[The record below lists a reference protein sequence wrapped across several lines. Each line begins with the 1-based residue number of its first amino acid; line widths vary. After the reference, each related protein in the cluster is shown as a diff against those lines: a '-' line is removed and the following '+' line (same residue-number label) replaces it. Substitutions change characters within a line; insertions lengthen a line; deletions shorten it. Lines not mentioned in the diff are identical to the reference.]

1 MSLPYLSNWDA
12 FASDADAGRWDNL
25 GDAAVVFCL
34 AELAYACDRG
44 DIGDASLDQFTDA
57 LADDGYTAD
66 DAEAARE
73 YLSGEYGSPKAQ
85 AEYLVSEADRVKR
98 VNLQRA
104 AKRGVVRFIQ
114 SLAPVLA

>member
-12 FASDADAGRWDNL
+12 FASDADEGRWDNL

-34 AELAYACDRG
+34 AELAYAVDRG
-44 DIGDASLDQFTDA
+44 DIGDASLDQFTDG

-73 YLSGEYGSPKAQ
+73 YLSSEYGSPKAQ
-85 AEYLVSEADRVKR
+85 AEYLVSEADRIKR
-98 VNLQRA
+98 LALMRK
-104 AKRGVVRFIQ
+104 AKTSVVRFIQ
-114 SLAPVLA
+114 SLAMVPA